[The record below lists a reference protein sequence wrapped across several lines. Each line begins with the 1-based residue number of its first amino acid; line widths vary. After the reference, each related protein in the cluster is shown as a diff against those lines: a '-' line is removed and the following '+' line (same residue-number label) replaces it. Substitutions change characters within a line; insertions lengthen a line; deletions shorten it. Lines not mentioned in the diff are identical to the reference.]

1 MNGILRSN
9 IKALPD
15 MKIRTSPSYFA
26 LFSFICLVFTIAGDS
41 ITHPFK
47 LFLTAVNRPL

>member
-1 MNGILRSN
+1 
-9 IKALPD
+9 

-26 LFSFICLVFTIAGDS
+26 LFSLFICLVFTITGDS

-47 LFLTAVNRPL
+47 LVSKRG